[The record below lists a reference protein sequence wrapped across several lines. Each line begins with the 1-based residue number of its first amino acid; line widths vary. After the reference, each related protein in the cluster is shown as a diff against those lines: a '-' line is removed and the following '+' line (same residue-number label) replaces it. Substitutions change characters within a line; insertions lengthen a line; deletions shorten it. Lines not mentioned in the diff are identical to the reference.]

1 MKRALLSAFLFIL
14 LPCLSFADETG
25 SVRSFPAQFPNDPR
39 FGGPPGI
46 GQMEDQQIMQETLYI
61 IKEMVSVMKEMPN
74 LEPRQKERL
83 ESLSGRMD
91 FLMMR
96 QQDALTRQRMGRP

>member
-1 MKRALLSAFLFIL
+1 
-14 LPCLSFADETG
+14 
-25 SVRSFPAQFPNDPR
+25 
-39 FGGPPGI
+39 
-46 GQMEDQQIMQETLYI
+46 MQETLYI

-83 ESLSGRMD
+83 EGLSGRMD